1 MNNLNPCKDQK
12 LHFVI
17 THLSHLFYSVSVT
30 LLQVAAIFTGLGLS
44 DYTLKMKK
52 MLPLQQNGFYFTS
65 KASHSLC
72 FEEKRMRECMCSA
85 LYLDFYLNLGIPGL
99 LFLSFSCNS
108 SLIFFKSNKPP
119 SQTLIKE
126 SQPWRSPGLGRE
138 AGLILVAGE
147 PLKVGTVVRGSP
159 WHVLPGPSCST
170 PLSPEPLGG
179 QGKPSLKTVSAII
192 PWWGGLSPTRRS
204 FFLPYF

>member
-1 MNNLNPCKDQK
+1 MNNLNPCEDQK

-126 SQPWRSPGLGRE
+126 SQP
-138 AGLILVAGE
+138 
-147 PLKVGTVVRGSP
+147 
-159 WHVLPGPSCST
+159 
-170 PLSPEPLGG
+170 
-179 QGKPSLKTVSAII
+179 
-192 PWWGGLSPTRRS
+192 
-204 FFLPYF
+204 